1 MHSVYL
7 IKSTTKNR
15 TYVGYTTKMN
25 KRIRQHNGEI
35 KGGAKYTQVGRPWI
49 IIVEISGFPTKSSAL
64 QYEWKNHH
72 PPKNWTYNRNKG
84 RLYHR
89 LKIMKNILL
98 LEKSTENAPLNNTL
112 NLSYNFSNEEYKTM
126 WNDAENF

>member
-7 IKSTTKNR
+7 IKSLSKNR
-15 TYVGYTTKMN
+15 TYIGYTTDIN

-35 KGGAKYTQVGRPWI
+35 KGGAKYTSAGRPWI
-49 IIVEISGFPTKSSAL
+49 IILVITGFPAKSAAL

-72 PPKNWTYNRNKG
+72 PSKNWSYDRNET

-89 LKIMKNILL
+89 LKIMKTILS
-98 LEKSTENAPLNNTL
+98 LEKSTKNAPLNNTFD
-112 NLSYNFSNEEYKTM
+112 LSYNFPNIEHETL
-126 WNDAENF
+126 WNDLEIF